1 MPVPGGDL
9 SKHLFISE
17 KTQTN
22 QRNGSA
28 QIQLSELVKLFALF
42 AVHGSLKSL
51 PQQNDSS

>member
-28 QIQLSELVKLFALF
+28 QIQLRELVKLFALF
-42 AVHGSLKSL
+42 AGAQVTEKPASAE
-51 PQQNDSS
+51 